1 MTDERNDGQ
10 MCDERGAGC
19 PSRRTLLAGAGGVGV
34 AALLT
39 GCQTYGEP
47 TAPAAAP
54 AASGSAAA
62 PAGGDPAGASPGA
75 AGPSAGASGSAAGGG
90 EQPPAPAALAAVAD
104 IPVGGGKIFKAEGVV
119 VTQPAA
125 GTIKAF
131 SATCTHQGCTVT
143 SVKDGTIVCG
153 CHNSVFGI
161 ADGAVQSGPAGRP
174 LPPRAVTVDGADIRL
189 A

>member
-1 MTDERNDGQ
+1 

-19 PSRRTLLAGAGGVGV
+19 PPRRTLLAGAGGVGV

-39 GCQTYGEP
+39 GCQTYGE
-47 TAPAAAP
+47 AAAP
-54 AASGSAAA
+54 VAAP
-62 PAGGDPAGASPGA
+62 PAGGPSAASPGA
-75 AGPSAGASGSAAGGG
+75 AGPSAGADGSSAAPG

-104 IPVGGGKIFKAEGVV
+104 IPVGGGKIFKTEGVV
-119 VTQPAA
+119 VTQPTA

-161 ADGAVQSGPAGRP
+161 ADGAVQSGPAGQP
-174 LPPRAVTVDGADIRL
+174 LAARAVTVDGADIRL

>member
-1 MTDERNDGQ
+1 

-19 PSRRTLLAGAGGVGV
+19 PSRRTVLAGAGGVGV
-34 AALLT
+34 AALLS
-39 GCQTYGEP
+39 GCQTYGESTAP
-47 TAPAAAP
+47 TAAGQSGAPAAASP
-54 AASGSAAA
+54 
-62 PAGGDPAGASPGA
+62 GGATSDGASPGG
-75 AGPSAGASGSAAGGG
+75 AGPSTGASGSPAGGG

-174 LPPRAVTVDGADIRL
+174 LTPRAVTVDGDDVRL

>member
-1 MTDERNDGQ
+1 
-10 MCDERGAGC
+10 
-19 PSRRTLLAGAGGVGV
+19 
-34 AALLT
+34 
-39 GCQTYGEP
+39 
-47 TAPAAAP
+47 
-54 AASGSAAA
+54 
-62 PAGGDPAGASPGA
+62 
-75 AGPSAGASGSAAGGG
+75 
-90 EQPPAPAALAAVAD
+90 AALAAVAD

-161 ADGAVQSGPAGRP
+161 ADGAVRSGPAGSP
-174 LPPRAVTVDGADIRL
+174 LPPRAVTVDGDDIRL

>member
-1 MTDERNDGQ
+1 
-10 MCDERGAGC
+10 
-19 PSRRTLLAGAGGVGV
+19 VGV
-34 AALLT
+34 AALLS
-39 GCQTYGEP
+39 GCQTYGESTAP
-47 TAPAAAP
+47 TAAGQGSAPAAASP
-54 AASGSAAA
+54 DG
-62 PAGGDPAGASPGA
+62 AGPGG
-75 AGPSAGASGSAAGGG
+75 AGPSTGASGSPAGGG

-131 SATCTHQGCTVT
+131 SATCTHQGCMVT

-174 LPPRAVTVDGADIRL
+174 LAPRAVTVDGDDVRL

>member
-1 MTDERNDGQ
+1 MTRERNDGQ
-10 MCDERGAGC
+10 MCDERGTGC
-19 PSRRTLLAGAGGVGV
+19 ASRRAVLAGAGGVGV
-34 AALLT
+34 TALLT

-47 TAPAAAP
+47 TTPAAAP
-54 AASGSAAA
+54 QTGGSAAA
-62 PAGGDPAGASPGA
+62 PGGASPGGSGA
-75 AGPSAGASGSAAGGG
+75 PAGPSAGASGSPAGGG

-161 ADGAVQSGPAGRP
+161 ADGAVRSGPAGSP
-174 LPPRAVTVDGADIRL
+174 LPPRAVTVDGDDIRL